1 MQLMLMASYNFST
14 IAEDVSLT
22 YLADSSPKQGLLEDD
37 PVAVVVGQRASSPPT
52 SEYGNTR
59 NGRAPVP
66 SENANRTL

>member
-1 MQLMLMASYNFST
+1 MQVMLMVSQLFPT

-37 PVAVVVGQRASSPPT
+37 PGAVIVAQTSRWSPPT

-66 SENANRTL
+66 SENAKRT